1 MKKIARI
8 LVMILVVLS
17 CKNKPKTIAENQ
29 SHSET
34 PITQS
39 EFIKSEF
46 IKSESNQT
54 ELIVQKIL
62 DLPKLQWIYHPE
74 VKERLPVKVLESE
87 LIHKKLNLKKFRQKV
102 RILSM
107 SELEK
112 EEIKDYVI
120 FDKIKIRKDTTDF
133 ELHYKIEGAG
143 CRGKLLKENGEWKV
157 IDYSVWEN

>member
-1 MKKIARI
+1 MFI
-8 LVMILVVLS
+8 S
-17 CKNKPKTIAENQ
+17 CKNTPKTIAENQ
-29 SHSET
+29 SYSENS
-34 PITQS
+34 ITQS
-39 EFIKSEF
+39 EL

-54 ELIVQKIL
+54 ELIAQKIL

-87 LIHKKLNLKKFRQKV
+87 LIDKNLNLIKFGQKV

-112 EEIKDYVI
+112 EGIKDYVV
-120 FDKIKIRKDTTDF
+120 FDKIEIAKDTTEF
-133 ELHYKIEGAG
+133 ELYYKIEGAG
-143 CRGKLLKENGEWKV
+143 CNGKLMNENGKWKV